1 MTSQSTYRIQEY
13 APEYDAFLADL
24 DRRSVQGRQ
33 IQLELVRDHFL
44 SRAVVFEDYRACI
57 LLDKSGRPA
66 GAGASAIVPM
76 LLDGRTYRAGFG
88 FDLKVLPEFRH
99 LHLASHFAAYTLQ
112 NHFKPAEC
120 ELYFLTSKKSNQEI
134 MQHILAPLFP
144 VFRYDF
150 VYLTLPTGR
159 PLKPARKQGNPQRFF
174 VELLSNAG
182 ELPSYFE
189 IMDSGLGIWY
199 LDKCYR
205 LKIRHIHPLLRLL
218 TRVGGWFNR
227 EWANLIPEVGGEMRM
242 AALYNLTADK
252 LPSVNACLP
261 RLAARGIQYL
271 LVCCQR
277 NDVVYHF
284 LHPSSINT
292 YDYNIMGSKNFA
304 GHTTLTLDVRCL

>member
-1 MTSQSTYRIQEY
+1 MNSTASYRIIEY
-13 APEYDAFLADL
+13 APKYDVFLEDL
-24 DRRSVQGRQ
+24 DKRSLQGRR

-44 SRAVVFEDYRACI
+44 SRAIVFEDYRACI
-57 LLDKSGRPA
+57 LLDKSGMPA

-99 LHLASHFAAYTLQ
+99 LHLASHFAAYTLE
-112 NHFKPAEC
+112 NHFKPGGC
-120 ELYFLTSKKSNQEI
+120 TLYFLTSKKSNEEI
-134 MQHILAPLFP
+134 MRHILTPLFP

-182 ELPSYFE
+182 GLQPYYE
-189 IMDSGLGIWY
+189 ITDSGLGIWY

-205 LKIRHIHPLLRLL
+205 LRIRYIHPLLHLL
-218 TRVGGWFNR
+218 TRAGGWLKKQWS
-227 EWANLIPEVGGEMRM
+227 EIIPRVGGEMRM
-242 AALYNLTADK
+242 AALYNLTADR
-252 LPSVNACLP
+252 LPSVEACLP
-261 RLAARGIQYL
+261 RLAAQGIQYL

-292 YDYNIMGSKNFA
+292 YDYNIMGSENFA
-304 GHTTLTLDVRCL
+304 DHATLTMDVRCL